1 MDTPT
6 AAPQT
11 VDPVADFDDAL
22 ARAFAKVERAK
33 ADGLDQNI
41 RKDGKAR
48 RYVTL
53 ASVDQAVREALT
65 SEGFSF
71 PQLATTSATEG
82 GGLWLTITTQLR
94 RRGVKIEATL
104 GLPVLG
110 AMRKGGE
117 GFAPPTAQSVGSAM
131 TYGRRYALSALLGV
145 CPDEDDDV
153 TEASKRPPEPKP
165 DPLWDAYTAKRSAV
179 AQALGLAVQAAHERI
194 MDAAGIHHDGDPTDA
209 EVRRMIDAA
218 DALLKPAPEPVQEP
232 AAKSAKTTKEQAI
245 AAANAAFREAYKA
258 YVAEAR
264 EQGVKS
270 EPWQT
275 IAARGIEAE
284 QWSTEKGSHTVADW
298 MAALHEAE
306 RATRA
311 LQTGGGQ

>member
-1 MDTPT
+1 MNANPDHDRIIEQVSKACEVP
-6 AAPQT
+6 AWW
-11 VDPVADFDDAL
+11 
-22 ARAFAKVERAK
+22 VEIVYRH
-33 ADGLDQNI
+33 
-41 RKDGKAR
+41 
-48 RYVTL
+48 
-53 ASVDQAVREALT
+53 S
-65 SEGFSF
+65 
-71 PQLATTSATEG
+71 
-82 GGLWLTITTQLR
+82 
-94 RRGVKIEATL
+94 
-104 GLPVLG
+104 
-110 AMRKGGE
+110 
-117 GFAPPTAQSVGSAM
+117 PPD
-131 TYGRRYALSALLGV
+131 LGV
-145 CPDEDDDV
+145 CTEDDDGNA
-153 TEASKRPPEPKP
+153 ASQRQPQRKGKPEQQEVPTEPKS
-165 DPLWDAYTAKRSAV
+165 DPLWDAFEGKRSAV
-179 AQALGLAVQAAHERI
+179 ARALGVDERAAHERI
-194 MDAAGIHHDGDPTDA
+194 MDAAGIHHDGKQTDA

-232 AAKSAKTTKEQAI
+232 AAKSAKTTKAI

-298 MAALHEAE
+298 MAAMHEAE